1 MPILK
6 SSRSPLSL
14 FLLLSANISLAQTPT
29 KIEATEYD
37 PSANRW
43 FVSNESS
50 ILQTHDEGKSYQQ
63 FGSASA
69 THGMEVVDNMLIVI
83 NDGTIHAI
91 DLATAQ
97 ILGSITIARTG
108 FLNGMGSQPGEVI
121 VSDFATGKI
130 HRIDISEPTN
140 MKSTVLAAN
149 TRTRPN
155 GVVVDA
161 RNNRAVIVNWG
172 SNAPIL
178 AVDLSTGRLSTLVK
192 DTGIGNLD
200 GIDMDSEGN
209 FYISSWSPARITK
222 FNNDFSKSSVV
233 VEGAD
238 AGLSNPAD
246 ISYSLQTKTL
256 GVANRGNSTP
266 SFYYFAEKPDLPQ
279 PSEDGVSA
287 N

>member
-1 MPILK
+1 
-6 SSRSPLSL
+6 
-14 FLLLSANISLAQTPT
+14 
-29 KIEATEYD
+29 
-37 PSANRW
+37 
-43 FVSNESS
+43 
-50 ILQTHDEGKSYQQ
+50 
-63 FGSASA
+63 
-69 THGMEVVDNMLIVI
+69 
-83 NDGTIHAI
+83 
-91 DLATAQ
+91 
-97 ILGSITIARTG
+97 
-108 FLNGMGSQPGEVI
+108 
-121 VSDFATGKI
+121 
-130 HRIDISEPTN
+130 
-140 MKSTVLAAN
+140 VLAAN

>member
-1 MPILK
+1 MIL
-6 SSRSPLSL
+6 RLY
-14 FLLLSANISLAQTPT
+14 FFSLALFFGLAPSFAQTLET
-29 KIEATEYD
+29 IEAVEYD
-37 PSANRW
+37 PAVDRW
-43 FVSNESS
+43 FVTNESN
-50 ILQTHDEGKSYQQ
+50 ILQTRDNGNSYQF
-63 FGSASA
+63 FGSVSA
-69 THGMEVVDNMLIVI
+69 THGMEVVDGMLIAI
-83 NDGTIHAI
+83 SDGTIHAI
-91 DLATAQ
+91 DLTTAQ
-97 ILGSITIARTG
+97 LLGSITIPRIG
-108 FLNGMGSQPGEVI
+108 FLNGMGSRPGEVI
-121 VSDFATGKI
+121 VSDFAKGTL
-130 HRIDISEPTN
+130 HRIDISEPAN

-192 DTGIGNLD
+192 DTGLGNLD
-200 GIDMDSEGN
+200 GIDIDAGGN
-209 FYISSWSPARITK
+209 FYVSSWSPARITK
-222 FNNDFSKSSVV
+222 FNNDFSQSSVV

-238 AGLSNPAD
+238 AGLFNPAD

-266 SFYYFAEKPDLPQ
+266 SFYYFAEKPDPPQ

>member
-1 MPILK
+1 MIL
-6 SSRSPLSL
+6 RLY
-14 FLLLSANISLAQTPT
+14 FFSLALFFGLAPSFAQTLKT
-29 KIEATEYD
+29 IEAVEYD
-37 PSANRW
+37 PAVDRW
-43 FVSNESS
+43 FVTNESN
-50 ILQTHDEGKSYQQ
+50 ILQTYDNGNSYQF
-63 FGSASA
+63 FGSVSA

-130 HRIDISEPTN
+130 HRIDISEPTK
-140 MKSTVLAAN
+140 MKSKVLVAK

-155 GVVVDA
+155 GVVVDE

-192 DTGIGNLD
+192 DTGLGNLD
-200 GIDMDSEGN
+200 GIDMDAGGN
-209 FYISSWSPARITK
+209 FYVSSWTPARITK
-222 FNNDFSKSSVV
+222 FNNDFSQSSVV

-238 AGLSNPAD
+238 AGLFNPAD

-266 SFYYFAEKPDLPQ
+266 SFYYFGDQQALPQ
-279 PSEDGVSA
+279 PSDDAVSS